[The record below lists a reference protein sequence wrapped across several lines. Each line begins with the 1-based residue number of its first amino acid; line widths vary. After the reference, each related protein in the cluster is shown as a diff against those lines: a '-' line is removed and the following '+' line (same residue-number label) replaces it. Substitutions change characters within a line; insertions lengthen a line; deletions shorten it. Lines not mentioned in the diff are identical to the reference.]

1 MEAQPRARYEEL
13 YEKDLNLD
21 IARRLESLLKSNGIR
36 TYMMRSDDTNVDNYE
51 RAYIANMLGAELFI
65 SIHNNAASSKS
76 IKGTMTLCYPS
87 KKSGFTG
94 RDLARII
101 QKEMVAALKTADK
114 NVRLRPDLIVLRET
128 YMPAA
133 LAEVAFM
140 TNKEDR
146 ENLRRES
153 FRQSAARALCSSV
166 MEALERVA

>member
-1 MEAQPRARYEEL
+1 M
-13 YEKDLNLD
+13 
-21 IARRLESLLKSNGIR
+21 
-36 TYMMRSDDTNVDNYE
+36 
-51 RAYIANMLGAELFI
+51 
-65 SIHNNAASSKS
+65 
-76 IKGTMTLCYPS
+76 
-87 KKSGFTG
+87 
-94 RDLARII
+94 
-101 QKEMVAALKTADK
+101 KTADK